1 MDRLDELALL
11 VAVID
16 TGSLAAVGRGLRRL
30 PGVMSRALA
39 ALE

>member
-16 TGSLAAVGRGLRRL
+16 TGSLAAAQVGWARG
-30 PGVMSRALA
+30 
-39 ALE
+39 